1 MSWSQHASRPSL
13 SELQHK
19 CLFAFEKVWGLGNAN
34 QQEAYKGFSTDNEAT
49 DSLPTSSWPI

>member
-1 MSWSQHASRPSL
+1 MQAGPSL